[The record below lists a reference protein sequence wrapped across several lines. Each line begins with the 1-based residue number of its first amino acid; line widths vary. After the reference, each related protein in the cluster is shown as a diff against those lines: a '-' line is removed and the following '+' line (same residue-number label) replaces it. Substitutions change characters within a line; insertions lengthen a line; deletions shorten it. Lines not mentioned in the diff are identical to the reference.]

1 MVEVHDK
8 GDLTYGILPHLAAEI
23 EEAGL
28 LGLVERCDFLYQQA
42 FYANAELAILFDLK
56 KAPGEYER
64 EVICA
69 PCFFTC
75 VGIALAD
82 ACFMNCARLFDGGGN
97 VTVGTFLEMCASMT
111 GEIDSRACEVYRDRP
126 DFDDKKP
133 IRHPLTPDEERFYPQ
148 QDVKLQRCDDQLF
161 GGGHCEPVFVNM
173 TASDLVELWQKRY
186 SGLGKLIERLRRQ
199 RNKVFAH
206 NDAATLDYE
215 SFVSKCPLTFGE
227 MQRLIDFA
235 LGITIETVAIVVGD
249 NRPRLPRNIG
259 DLRGLLN
266 YVDVG
271 MEAVE
276 QQAEDLRAGRLAMGD
291 L

>member
-1 MVEVHDK
+1 MVEVYDK

-23 EEAGL
+23 EEEGL

-56 KAPGEYER
+56 KAPGEYEH

-82 ACFMNCARLFDGGGN
+82 ACFMNCARLFDGVGN
-97 VTVGTFLEMCASMT
+97 VTVGTLLKMCASMST
-111 GEIDSRACEVYRDRP
+111 GIDARASAARREHP
-126 DFDDKKP
+126 DFDSEKP
-133 IRHPLTPDEERFYPQ
+133 IKHPLASDEERFYPQ
-148 QDVKLQRCDDQLF
+148 DVELQRCDEQLF
-161 GGGHCEPVFVNM
+161 GDGHHEPVFVNM
-173 TASDLVELWQKRY
+173 TAADLIGLWQKRY
-186 SGLGKLIERLRRQ
+186 SGLGKLIERLRKQ

-206 NDAATLDYE
+206 NDVATLDYE
-215 SFVSKCPLTFGE
+215 SFVSECPLTFGE

-235 LGITIETVAIVVGD
+235 LDVTIETIAAVTGD
-249 NRPRLPRNIG
+249 NRPRSPRNIG
-259 DLRGLLN
+259 DLRGLLD
-266 YVDVG
+266 YVDAG
-271 MEAVE
+271 MEVVE
-276 QQAEDLRAGRLAMGD
+276 QQAEDLRGGRPAMGD